1 MLKLIPQNWCTGR
14 SVCQMMDL
22 GEQAPQ
28 RAAVLLA
35 CPCVLV
41 TALTEQQGCRGP
53 RVARTNKTQSD
64 RCSEAPV
71 VH

>member
-1 MLKLIPQNWCTGR
+1 
-14 SVCQMMDL
+14 MMDL

-28 RAAVLLA
+28 RAAVSLA

-41 TALTEQQGCRGP
+41 TALTEQQGYRGP
-53 RVARTNKTQSD
+53 RVARTNKTQGD
-64 RCSEAPV
+64 RYSEAPV